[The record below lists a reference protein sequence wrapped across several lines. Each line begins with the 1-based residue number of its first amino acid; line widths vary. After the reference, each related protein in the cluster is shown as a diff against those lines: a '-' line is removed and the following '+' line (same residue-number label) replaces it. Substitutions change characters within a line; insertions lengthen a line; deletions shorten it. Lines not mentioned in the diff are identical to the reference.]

1 KMEATIINNE
11 TGEKRK
17 EVVEP
22 WTNYS
27 VLVFDQR
34 FNGNSSVS
42 LVNTNVTRDGNF
54 RDANATGIL
63 WDINNKKNT
72 YKTFGSLK
80 GSWVMN
86 GETKFG
92 TRGEA
97 GVEKIAGKNRFSL
110 NGNVT
115 TKDWNIN
122 DLGFST
128 KTNFANY
135 NAWYG

>member
-1 KMEATIINNE
+1 
-11 TGEKRK
+11 
-17 EVVEP
+17 
-22 WTNYS
+22 
-27 VLVFDQR
+27 VFDQR

-72 YKTFGSLK
+72 YKTFGRLK
-80 GSWVMN
+80 GRWMMN
-86 GETKFG
+86 GERKFG

-97 GVEKIAGKNRFSL
+97 GVENIAGKNRFSL

-115 TKDWNIN
+115 TQDWNIN
-122 DLGFST
+122 ELGFST
-128 KTNFANY
+128 KTNFASY
-135 NAWYG
+135 NAWYGYRILPPTERFNNINLNFNLSY